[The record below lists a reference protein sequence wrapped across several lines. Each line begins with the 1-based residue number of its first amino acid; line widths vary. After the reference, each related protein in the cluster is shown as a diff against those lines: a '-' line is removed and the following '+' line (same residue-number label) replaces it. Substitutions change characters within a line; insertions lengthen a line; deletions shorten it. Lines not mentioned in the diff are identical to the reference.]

1 MNPFPNT
8 TNSKQFTVAVTHSII
23 QNSTTMVKIN
33 EDKVLKAVN
42 ALLKWKK
49 FQSSKTQN
57 PQSYQEDEEE
67 TQLVDDNFIYLQ
79 LTLKKIPPKELTN
92 PHKIT
97 LCHPISTFSNICLII
112 NDNPKKPHNSKYN
125 LYAPNNS
132 KSKLDGP
139 QRSKSKLDV
148 PHNSRTNLDVE
159 TVQKKI
165 KSLEIP
171 ITKVLKLSKLKAE
184 YKPFEAKR
192 DLYESYELF
201 LADKRVVNLLP
212 GLLGKQFY
220 KKKRKVPVP
229 VDLKGNS
236 NWKEEIERAL
246 SSTLLCLG
254 NGTCSVLKVGRNGME
269 SSEVMENVLAA
280 IDGIIEFVPKK
291 LGGVRAFHLKFSD
304 SLALPIYEDLP
315 DQRENNEKKKK

>member
-1 MNPFPNT
+1 MAIFSPLLNPLSPNT
-8 TNSKQFTVAVTHSII
+8 TISKQFTGAVTHSII
-23 QNSTTMVKIN
+23 QNSATMAKIN
-33 EDKVLKAVN
+33 EDQVLKAVN

-49 FQSSKTQN
+49 LQSNKTQN

-112 NDNPKKPHNSKYN
+112 NDNPKKPHNSKSN
-125 LYAPNNS
+125 
-132 KSKLDGP
+132 LDG
-139 QRSKSKLDV
+139 

-159 TVQKKI
+159 TAQKKI

-184 YKPFEAKR
+184 YNSFEAKR

-229 VDLKGNS
+229 VELKGNS